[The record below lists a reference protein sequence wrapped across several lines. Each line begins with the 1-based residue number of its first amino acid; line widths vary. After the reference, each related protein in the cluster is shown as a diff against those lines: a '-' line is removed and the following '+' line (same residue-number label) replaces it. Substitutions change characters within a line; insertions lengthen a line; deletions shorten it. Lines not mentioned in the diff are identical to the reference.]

1 MMALCLGK
9 GWDFV
14 MDSNSFY
21 GDSIYILESALDILL
36 GKIDLL
42 RNYRKNMGMH
52 DPVEHR
58 KGRIKSEDSMIEK
71 LTRKGLS
78 INVDNALHQI
88 HDAVGVRIVCSFV
101 NDVYDMVNL
110 IKSLDDLEVIKEKDF
125 IANPKPNGYRS
136 YHIIVKMKISTP
148 EGIVELPA
156 EIQLRTIAQDS
167 WEALEH
173 QLKYKKNISNVELIQ
188 SELKRCADEMAST
201 DLTLQTVRE
210 MINSD
215 LD

>member
-1 MMALCLGK
+1 M
-9 GWDFV
+9 
-14 MDSNSFY
+14 
-21 GDSIYILESALDILL
+21 
-36 GKIDLL
+36 
-42 RNYRKNMGMH
+42 
-52 DPVEHR
+52 
-58 KGRIKSEDSMIEK
+58 
-71 LTRKGLS
+71 
-78 INVDNALHQI
+78 
-88 HDAVGVRIVCSFV
+88 
-101 NDVYDMVNL
+101 
-110 IKSLDDLEVIKEKDF
+110 
-125 IANPKPNGYRS
+125 
-136 YHIIVKMKISTP
+136 KMKISTP

-167 WEALEH
+167 WAALEH